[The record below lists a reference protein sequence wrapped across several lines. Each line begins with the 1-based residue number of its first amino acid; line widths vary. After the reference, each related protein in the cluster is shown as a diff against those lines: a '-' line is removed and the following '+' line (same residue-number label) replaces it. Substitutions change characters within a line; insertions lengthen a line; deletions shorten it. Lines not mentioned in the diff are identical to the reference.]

1 MNKGTEEL
9 IASMKAAAEKA
20 TPGEW
25 YSDHIDTDG
34 TYGNGDDCRE
44 GWKAAGVYSERGD
57 LLLDS
62 SNSDVAI
69 IREEYDEDGFIAFDE
84 TGFKNAEFVVAC
96 RPENVLALIAA
107 LEQAQQQLTDSNRFR
122 DAWKRLAKQ
131 NIREREKEIDEH
143 LAALDRIAGL
153 EARTLTVKLPNFN
166 RPVRWGGA
174 EISVNLS
181 PLKAECIESIR
192 TACSAVGIALDTGE

>member
-1 MNKGTEEL
+1 MTNTAEVQMKPVSEL

-34 TYGNGDDCRE
+34 TYGSGEDCRE
-44 GWKAAGVYSERGD
+44 GWRAAGVYSEKGD

-62 SNSDVAI
+62 SNSEVAI

-107 LEQAQQQLTDSNRFR
+107 LELKEEQRANWFQIAQRLGEEM
-122 DAWKRLAKQ
+122 DAAEKRIVELEASKQ
-131 NIREREKEIDEH
+131 PTNEVVDQVC
-143 LAALDRIAGL
+143 LAAAEIHNRGNGVTDDKAQFIIDRIRGYLAS
-153 EARTLTVKLPNFN
+153 ASTVDL
-166 RPVRWGGA
+166 
-174 EISVNLS
+174 
-181 PLKAECIESIR
+181 
-192 TACSAVGIALDTGE
+192 GE